1 MNLQD
6 YISNDLTT
14 LAPEDTI
21 GVSKE
26 KTKKQRVSHFPI
38 IKNNKFFG
46 SISESDLSTFDED
59 KKSISNFQ
67 YAFELFFATED
78 DTLIELISLF
88 SIHESNILPVLNR
101 EKEYIGF
108 YELSDVLA
116 LYAETPYLKEEGV
129 ILILEKNNAAFSIGE
144 ITQISESNN
153 VIVCG
158 LYISKKTEENTQVTI
173 KVKTENINE
182 IIQSYRRYEYN
193 VISNHEDDSYL
204 EDLKNRSNYLQK
216 YLSI

>member
-14 LAPEDTI
+14 LTPEETI
-21 GVSKE
+21 GTSKE
-26 KTKKQRVSHFPI
+26 ITKNQWVSHFPI
-38 IKNNKFFG
+38 VKNHKLFG
-46 SISESDLSTFDED
+46 SISESDLNTFDENE
-59 KKSISNFQ
+59 KSISSIQ
-67 YAFELFFATED
+67 YAYELFFATED
-78 DTLIELISLF
+78 DTLIELLTLF
-88 SIHESNILPVLNR
+88 SIHQSNILPVLNT

-108 YELSDVLA
+108 YELSDVLS
-116 LYAETPYLKEEGV
+116 LFAETPFLKEEGV
-129 ILILEKNNAAFSIGE
+129 ILVLEKDSATYSIGE
-144 ITQISESNN
+144 ITQISETNN
-153 VIVCG
+153 AAVCG
-158 LYISKKTEENTQVTI
+158 LYVSNKTEKSTQVTI
-173 KVKTENINE
+173 KIKTENINA